1 MYNHLMKNEE
11 TMILFDGRAS
21 FAPNTLNNNIW
32 AYAFAYWWQEQNTL
46 EMNKGVPKKLQRF
59 TY

>member
-1 MYNHLMKNEE
+1 MLNCE

-46 EMNKGVPKKLQRF
+46 EMNKGVPKKMQQC

>member
-1 MYNHLMKNEE
+1 MLNCE

-46 EMNKGVPKKLQRF
+46 EMNKGVPKKMQQY

>member
-1 MYNHLMKNEE
+1 MGNCE

-21 FAPNTLNNNIW
+21 FTPNTINNNVW
-32 AYAFAYWWQEQNTL
+32 TYAYSYTWQEKNTE
-46 EMNKGVPKKLQRF
+46 EMNKGVPKKDQKY